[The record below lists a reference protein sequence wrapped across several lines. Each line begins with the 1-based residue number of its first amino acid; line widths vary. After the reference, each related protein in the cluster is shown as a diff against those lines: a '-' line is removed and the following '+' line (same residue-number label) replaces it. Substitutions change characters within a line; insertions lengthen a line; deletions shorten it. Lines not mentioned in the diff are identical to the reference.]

1 METETRLF
9 RNIKFR
15 HDMDKNSIRKLCESF
30 IGTTYSGSTICDFD
44 MTPTFK
50 YDESLNEWVPD
61 SFAVFIQIKSPLQR
75 ESLRPTNVQETL
87 EGLLGFECCV
97 DFA

>member
-1 METETRLF
+1 
-9 RNIKFR
+9 
-15 HDMDKNSIRKLCESF
+15 MDKDRVKRLCKSALD
-30 IGTTYSGSTICDFD
+30 ISYSGITICDFD

-50 YDESLNEWVPD
+50 YDERLSKWVPD
-61 SFAVFIQIKSPLQR
+61 SFTLFIQIKSPLER
-75 ESLRPTNVQETL
+75 ETYRPRIIQETL

>member
-1 METETRLF
+1 
-9 RNIKFR
+9 
-15 HDMDKNSIRKLCESF
+15 MDKGRVKNLCKTILDTS
-30 IGTTYSGSTICDFD
+30 YSGITICDFD

-50 YDESLNEWVPD
+50 YDEILSKWVPD
-61 SFAVFIQIKSPLQR
+61 SFALFIQIKSPLER
-75 ESLRPTNVQETL
+75 ETYRPKRIQETL

>member
-1 METETRLF
+1 
-9 RNIKFR
+9 
-15 HDMDKNSIRKLCESF
+15 MDKGRVKRLCENF
-30 IGTTYSGSTICDFD
+30 VVTTYSGTTVCDFD

-50 YDESLNEWVPD
+50 YDENLSKWVPD

-75 ESLRPTNVQETL
+75 ELLRPTNVQETL